1 LWALLRIL
9 KTLPLKYGI
18 FTGSAAVSWKL
29 AEYYLNLNVNT
40 IGAWAG
46 FIPYFVLLIGV
57 FIGILTQRLN
67 KKSGAGLLDFKQG
80 ARTGVVISLVTGII
94 LAIFGFVYCRFI
106 NPEFL
111 EQYLAMTKDL
121 MLKDKQPAEIIEKEM
136 QMIKDSASLGRLMFR
151 SFTTSLFIGMLGS
164 FIFAAILKKEAK
176 ETAD

>member
-1 LWALLRIL
+1 MN
-9 KTLPLKYGI
+9 KLPLKYGI
-18 FTGSAAVSWKL
+18 LTGSAAVSWKL
-29 AEYYLNLNVNT
+29 AEYYLNLNSST

-46 FIPYFVLLIGV
+46 FIPYFILLIGV
-57 FIGILTQRLN
+57 FIGILAQRHAEE
-67 KKSGAGLLDFKQG
+67 SGAGLLDFKQG

-94 LAIFGFVYCRFI
+94 LAIFGFVYCSFI

-121 MLKDKQPAEIIEKEM
+121 MIKDKQPAEVIEKEM
-136 QMIKDSASLGRLMFR
+136 QLIRDSASLGRLMFR

-164 FIFAAILKKEAK
+164 FVFAAILKKEAR